1 MQTPTMTA
9 LSSLS
14 RLNIA
19 FAIVALG
26 LLLSVFGIV
35 SNIHIL
41 DWVGL
46 CCSIFAASFA
56 FLSFKKLKENIGEI
70 SKVCEAAA
78 HGNLEER
85 IVLLQDTGPIK
96 TLSQSVNHLLD
107 MSDAFVRESKASFD
121 AVEKGNFNRRIV
133 DKGILGSYNLAA
145 KSVNHAIIA
154 MDNKFSGFSELI
166 LSAEDTT
173 KRVLGHVIEASAR
186 LKNDSNEMLHAN
198 ADAQTNIEIIG
209 NSASQTTQDAQ
220 TVANN
225 ANELCASSG
234 AIDAQLMQ
242 SKKLND
248 FTESRIAETRLAM
261 ENLSAAMA
269 EIAPI
274 AEIIREVAGQTR
286 LLALNASIEAVRA
299 GSAGIA
305 FAVVA
310 GEVKTLADRTAD
322 ASDTIVER
330 INSVENTALGARQTI
345 ESFVETVVELTA
357 ISDEISNAVS
367 SQIISSNAISSAI
380 NNTASR
386 SEEVQG
392 QVGNVM
398 AAIKQTS
405 NQAENLSQAAILL
418 GSEAQ
423 QLNEELNQFLHSAK
437 KIVSK

>member
-1 MQTPTMTA
+1 MQIQTMTA

-26 LLLSVFGIV
+26 LILSVFGII
-35 SNIHIL
+35 SGIHIL

-46 CCSIFAASFA
+46 CCSMGSAAFA
-56 FLSFKKLKENIGEI
+56 FLSFKKLKANIGEI
-70 SKVCEAAA
+70 SRVCEAAA

-85 IVLLQDTGPIK
+85 VILLQDNGPIK
-96 TLSQSVNHLLD
+96 SLSKSVNHLLD

-133 DKGILGSYNLAA
+133 DRGILGSYNIAA
-145 KSVNHAIIA
+145 ISVNHAIVA
-154 MDNKFSGFSELI
+154 MDKRFSDFSELI

-173 KRVLGHVIEASAR
+173 QRVLGHVIEASSR
-186 LKNDSNEMLHAN
+186 LKNDSSEMLFAN
-198 ADAQTNIEIIG
+198 ENAQTNIEIIG

-225 ANELCASSG
+225 ANELCESSG
-234 AIDAQLMQ
+234 AIDAQLSQ
-242 SKKLND
+242 SRRLNE
-248 FTESRIAETRLAM
+248 FTENQIAQTRAAM
-261 ENLSAAMA
+261 QNLSAAMA

-299 GSAGIA
+299 GNAGVA

-310 GEVKTLADRTAD
+310 GEVKTLADRTAE
-322 ASDTIVER
+322 ASETIVER

-357 ISDEISNAVS
+357 ISDQISQAVS

-405 NQAENLSQAAILL
+405 NQAENLSQAAIIL